1 MGRSISAVI
10 LVGAWVSSWRPQVDE
25 DAWWHVAYGRAIVE
39 SGAIPPVER
48 FSWLTEG
55 SPLFLHSWAW
65 DVLLSWAD
73 RLGGPT
79 GMSVLGL
86 PFLAAVVGLLW
97 LVIGSVA
104 PAVPPIPRAT
114 LVLVAMLAGLG
125 FWGARG
131 LTLDVAF
138 VLATVLVIATYL
150 GRGSANGLVALPVIG
165 LLWANLHGSGVP
177 AFGVCLVT
185 ALVAIPL
192 ARRLGSW
199 PDRSIRPL
207 AVASGV
213 AVAATLVNP
222 YLFRLWTYPLDRSV
236 ASAFSPAIVEWRP
249 PDLAAPELFVARLL
263 LPLALVVLWRTRAS
277 TAHPFVILLA
287 AGWTFAALGV
297 ARFVPIAA
305 AMLVVAV
312 AASATARWAEEATRE
327 ESATPPAPG
336 RRLVFVATAAI
347 VAILVV
353 IGAGFITPPAQEAA
367 IAHRAPVAA
376 VEALRAADCPGRLF
390 AAYGWGGYVIRV
402 GEQPVG
408 AYGNSPDG
416 ALTEQTAVE
425 LVTTDPRPWLED
437 HAVEVVLVHADGP
450 LSRWLD
456 EADDWDR
463 RYEDG
468 QATIHV
474 RDGAAGCA
482 LGRQAGAAGS

>member
-10 LVGAWVSSWRPQVDE
+10 LVGAWVSSWRPQIDE
-25 DAWWHVAYGRAIVE
+25 DAWWHVAYGRVIVE

-65 DVLLSWAD
+65 DVLLSGAD

-79 GMSVLGL
+79 GMSILGL

-104 PAVPPIPRAT
+104 PDVPPIPRAT
-114 LVLVAMLAGLG
+114 LVLIGMLAGLG

-138 VLATVLVIATYL
+138 VLATVLVISTYL
-150 GRGSANGLVALPVIG
+150 ARASRTGLYVLPVIG

-177 AFGVCLVT
+177 AFGVCLLT

-199 PDRSIRPL
+199 PDRSVRPL

-213 AVAATLVNP
+213 AVVATLVNP
-222 YLFRLWTYPLDRSV
+222 YLFRLWTYPLDRGV

-263 LPLALVVLWRTRAS
+263 LPLAVVVLWRSRAS
-277 TAHPFVILLA
+277 VAHPFVILMG

-305 AMLVVAV
+305 ATLVVAV
-312 AASATARWAEEATRE
+312 AASVTATWSEAAHETE
-327 ESATPPAPG
+327 ADPQPPSGP
-336 RRLVFVATAAI
+336 FVAVITVAI
-347 VAILVV
+347 VAVLVV
-353 IGAGFITPPAQEAA
+353 IGASFITPAAQTAA
-367 IAHRAPVAA
+367 IAHREPVAA
-376 VEALRAADCPGRLF
+376 VESLRAADCPGRLL
-390 AAYGWGGYVIRV
+390 AAYGWGGYLIRFADR
-402 GEQPVG
+402 PVG
-408 AYGNSPDG
+408 AYGNSPER

-425 LVTTDPRPWLED
+425 LVTSDPRPWLEEHVVD
-437 HAVEVVLVHADGP
+437 VVLVHAGGP

-474 RDGAAGCA
+474 RGDTPGCA
-482 LGRQAGAAGS
+482 F

>member
-10 LVGAWVSSWRPQVDE
+10 LAGAWVSSWRPQIDE
-25 DAWWHVAYGRAIVE
+25 DAWWHVAYGRVIVE

-79 GMSVLGL
+79 GMSILGL

-104 PAVPPIPRAT
+104 PDIPPIPRAS
-114 LVLVAMLAGLG
+114 LVLIGMLAGLG

-131 LTLDVAF
+131 LTLDVVF
-138 VLATVLVIATYL
+138 VLATVLVISTYL
-150 GRGSANGLVALPVIG
+150 ARGSRTGLYVLPVIG

-177 AFGVCLVT
+177 ALGVCLAT

-199 PDRSIRPL
+199 PDRSVGPL

-213 AVAATLVNP
+213 ALAATLVNP
-222 YLFRLWTYPLDRSV
+222 YLFRLWTYPLDRGV

-263 LPLALVVLWRTRAS
+263 LPLAVVVLWRTRAS
-277 TAHPFVILLA
+277 VAHPFVILMA
-287 AGWTFAALGV
+287 AGWTFAALGA

-305 AMLVVAV
+305 AILVVVV
-312 AASATARWAEEATRE
+312 AASA
-327 ESATPPAPG
+327 SATSSEAGEENEAGSQPAPG
-336 RRLVFVATAAI
+336 GLAVAVVTAAI
-347 VAILVV
+347 VAVLVV
-353 IGAGFITPPAQEAA
+353 IGASYITPAAQTAA
-367 IAHRAPVAA
+367 IAHREPVAA
-376 VEALRAADCPGRLF
+376 VEALRAANCPGRLL
-390 AAYGWGGYVIRV
+390 AAYGWGGYVIRLADR
-402 GEQPVG
+402 PVA
-408 AYGNSPDG
+408 AYGNSPER

-425 LVTTDPRPWLED
+425 LVTSDPRPWLEE
-437 HAVEVVLVHADGP
+437 HAVDVVLVHAGGP

-463 RYEDG
+463 GYEDA

-474 RDGAAGCA
+474 RGDTPGCA
-482 LGRQAGAAGS
+482 F

>member
-10 LVGAWVSSWRPQVDE
+10 LVGAWVSSWRPQIDE
-25 DAWWHVAYGRAIVE
+25 DAWWHVAYGRVIVE

-48 FSWLTEG
+48 FSWLTDG

-79 GMSVLGL
+79 GMSILGL

-97 LVIGSVA
+97 LVVGSVA
-104 PAVPPIPRAT
+104 PGMPPIPRAS
-114 LVLVAMLAGLG
+114 LVLIGMLAGLG

-131 LTLDVAF
+131 LTLDVVF
-138 VLATVLVIATYL
+138 VLATILLVANYL
-150 GRGSANGLVALPVIG
+150 ARGSMTGLYVLPVIG

-185 ALVAIPL
+185 ALIAIPL
-192 ARRLGSW
+192 ARRIGSW
-199 PDRSIRPL
+199 PDRSVRPL
-207 AVASGV
+207 AMASGV

-249 PDLAAPELFVARLL
+249 PDLAAPELFVTRLL
-263 LPLALVVLWRTRAS
+263 LPVALVALWRARAS
-277 TAHPFVILLA
+277 AAHPFFILMA
-287 AGWTFAALGV
+287 AGWTFAALGA

-305 AMLVVAV
+305 AALVIGV
-312 AASATARWAEEATRE
+312 AASAVTSSEVAEEPGAGSHT
-327 ESATPPAPG
+327 APG
-336 RRLVFVATAAI
+336 RSLVSVATAAI
-347 VAILVV
+347 VAVLVV
-353 IGAGFITPPAQEAA
+353 IGASFITPAAQTAA
-367 IAHRAPVAA
+367 IAHREPVAA
-376 VEALRAADCPGRLF
+376 VQALRAADCPGRLL
-390 AAYGWGGYVIRV
+390 AAYGWGGYVIRFADR
-402 GEQPVG
+402 PVG
-408 AYGNSPDG
+408 AYGNSPEG

-425 LVTTDPRPWLED
+425 LVTTDPRPLLEK
-437 HAVEVVLVHADGP
+437 HAVDVVLVHGGGP

-456 EADDWDR
+456 ETDDWDR
-463 RYEDG
+463 RYEDA

-474 RDGAAGCA
+474 RDGATGCA
-482 LGRQAGAAGS
+482 F